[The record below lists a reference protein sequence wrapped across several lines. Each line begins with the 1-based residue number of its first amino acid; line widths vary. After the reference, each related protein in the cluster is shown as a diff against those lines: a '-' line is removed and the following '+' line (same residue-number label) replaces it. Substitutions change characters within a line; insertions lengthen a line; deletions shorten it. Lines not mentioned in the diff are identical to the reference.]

1 MAARRKKLDIILENY
16 IVVFVF
22 IFAEEQINYLEELMQ
37 EEMKESM
44 QEQVSEEIPSSE
56 EGTPAV
62 LEGKR
67 KKKSALIPV
76 LIVLFIIL
84 VVIAVYYFATSSP
97 QIRHISKNA
106 LVVSKVNLPQLLK
119 ESGTMKKGE
128 IDEDLISALEEY
140 NLEALVKDPRSTGLI
155 TTKPSYLFG
164 EYDPKKNLPYIFMVM
179 PIANAEKVY
188 NFTKNIALPGG
199 NDLSVSKKS
208 NIYEIDLQGL
218 SCMWTGKSMLIGMT
232 DPNNDNDLSKK
243 VKTYL
248 TQDKSD
254 CILANKKFSRSK
266 LRGHDIT
273 LWANLDGMARIA
285 QKGLKDAQGNVER
298 LISQRKQRKMY
309 SDYYF
314 NTNLPYSYSYW
325 EIMDQFQVDDPKNV
339 FESVLLGIAYE
350 SKIPM
355 KTVIDLPT
363 ELYNTY
369 LSFSADFDKG
379 KMVSSVKFETTPE
392 RQKKLESIIADAV
405 NVKDL
410 YPYVPTEGLIM
421 LSSVKTNYPKLY
433 TLTEKRIDK
442 LTKSVDNPEISKL
455 MKHLNKLADGSGII
469 AVNILDEKEAP
480 FVTLIASVKDNK
492 GIQEL
497 LKDMAREGH
506 LRKDGKYYYLDE
518 LVIFFEDNVMIC
530 TTNHNNYKKSNRN
543 LEGTLARQ
551 MNKNPFNMTMDFT
564 ALKDLT
570 DDLSD
575 EEEDALDMLNKLN
588 ALVKTVGK
596 TSNEL
601 KVELTFSDKK
611 HNCLKQIKEYLSD
624 NDDFWKDMT
633 EEIMYTVS
641 YLAKRRDESQ
651 SYGRQPMVEEEVAPV
666 DDTTPATA
674 DTLLE
679 YNY

>member
-1 MAARRKKLDIILENY
+1 
-16 IVVFVF
+16 
-22 IFAEEQINYLEELMQ
+22 MQ

-76 LIVLFIIL
+76 LIVLFLLL

-164 EYDPKKNLPYIFMVM
+164 EFDTKKNLPYIFMVM

-188 NFTKNIALPGG
+188 SFTKNIALPSGK
-199 NDLSVSKKS
+199 DLSVSKKS
-208 NIYEIDLQGL
+208 NIYEIDLNGL
-218 SCMWTGKSMLIGMT
+218 SCMWTGKSMLIGIT
-232 DPNNDNDLSKK
+232 DPSNDNDLSKK

-248 TQDKSD
+248 TQDKSA
-254 CILANKKFSRSK
+254 CILANKDFRSSK

-285 QKGLKDAQGNVER
+285 QKGLKDAQGNMER
-298 LISQRKQRKMY
+298 IISQYKQREMY
-309 SDYYF
+309 RNYYYESDYRY
-314 NTNLPYSYSYW
+314 YYDYW
-325 EIMDQFQVDDPKNV
+325 DIMDQFRVDDPENV
-339 FESVLLGIAYE
+339 FESVLLGLTYDA
-350 SKIPM
+350 KIPM
-355 KTVIDLPT
+355 NTAIDLPT

-379 KMVSSVKFETTPE
+379 KMVSSVKFETTQE
-392 RQKKLESIIADAV
+392 KQKKLESVINDAV

-433 TLTEKRIDK
+433 ALSEKRIDK
-442 LTKSVDNPEISKL
+442 LTKSITNPEISKF

-469 AVNILDEKEAP
+469 AINILDEKEDP
-480 FVTLIASVKDNK
+480 FITLVASVKNNK
-492 GIQEL
+492 GVQDL
-497 LKDMAREGH
+497 LKDMGREGM
-506 LRKDGKYYYLDE
+506 LSKDGKYYYLDD
-518 LVIFFEDNVMIC
+518 LIFFFEDNVMIC
-530 TTNHNNYKKSNRN
+530 TTNNNNYKKSNRG
-543 LEGTLARQ
+543 LEGTLARE
-551 MNKNPFNMTMDFT
+551 MNKNPLNMTMDF
-564 ALKDLT
+564 AVLKDLKHVF
-570 DDLSD
+570 SD
-575 EEEDALDMLNKLN
+575 EEEDALEMFAKLN
-588 ALVKTVGK
+588 ANVKTNSG
-596 TSNEL
+596 TPNEL

-611 HNCLKQIKEYLSD
+611 HNCLKQVKDYLSD
-624 NDDFWKDMT
+624 IDNFWDEITK
-633 EEIMYTVS
+633 EIMYSVS
-641 YLAKRRDESQ
+641 YRAER
-651 SYGRQPMVEEEVAPV
+651 
-666 DDTTPATA
+666 DDTYPEPDYEIPREVIEETGPIADF
-674 DTLLE
+674 DTL
-679 YNY
+679 Y